1 MASTYINNSTVDY
14 ELYSNATNSATWLN
28 YTGNSTLLNILS
40 NETTYTIPINNIKL
54 STAAEEY
61 TTGGITPMGYQNYFG
76 KATDIQYGNVI
87 GNYILNDVNYTA
99 NLTMGGTVYWG
110 ENFPSKRSQLRS
122 NLVIVVKSRACPIQ
136 GASPEE
142 QTALETLREIIS
154 ESDYRK
160 YVKHGFLMVQGSDGD
175 MYQVFRTRSHTKVWR
190 DGKVIEE
197 VCVRIK
203 DAAVPPTDN
212 VIAFRTLIQI
222 NAEAFKEMG
231 NRFPMSGDRNVM
243 MGGVGT
249 TFIANNENV
258 FYRAAA

>member
-1 MASTYINNSTVDY
+1 MASTYINDNTVGY
-14 ELYSNATNSATWLN
+14 GLYSNATNSSTWLD
-28 YTGNSTLLNILS
+28 YTGDSTLPTLLNILGS
-40 NETTYTIPINNIKL
+40 DTTYTIPVNDIKY
-54 STAAEEY
+54 STATEEY
-61 TTGGITPMGYQNYFG
+61 VTGGITAPTGYAYFG
-76 KATDIQYGNVI
+76 EASNLQLGSMIN
-87 GNYILNDVNYTA
+87 NYVLNDARFTT
-99 NLTMGGTVYWG
+99 NLTVGGAVYWG
-110 ENFPSKRSQLRS
+110 ENFPSKRSQLKS
-122 NLVIVVKSRACPIQ
+122 NLVIAVKSRACPIQ

-142 QTALETLREIIS
+142 QIALETLRELIS

-197 VCVRIK
+197 ICVRIK
-203 DAAVPPTDN
+203 DGNVPPTDN

-231 NRFPMSGDRNVM
+231 NRFPMGTVRN
-243 MGGVGT
+243 GQA
-249 TFIANNENV
+249 TFVINNENM

>member
-1 MASTYINNSTVDY
+1 
-14 ELYSNATNSATWLN
+14 LG
-28 YTGNSTLLNILS
+28 YTGDSTLLNIIS
-40 NETTYTIPINNIKL
+40 NGATYTLPVN
-54 STAAEEY
+54 SVEY
-61 TTGGITPMGYQNYFG
+61 TPTTDEYAIGGITVPVGYPYFG
-76 KATDIQYGNVI
+76 EASNLQFGSMINKYV
-87 GNYILNDVNYTA
+87 LNDVRFTTSLTT
-99 NLTMGGTVYWG
+99 NLTMDGTVYWG

-142 QTALETLREIIS
+142 QIALETLRELIS

-160 YVKHGFLMVQGSDGD
+160 YIKHGFLMVRGSDGD
-175 MYQVFRTRSHTKVWR
+175 MYQVYRERSHTKVWR

-197 VCVRIK
+197 ICVRIK
-203 DAAVPPTDN
+203 DGNVPPTDN

-231 NRFPMSGDRNVM
+231 NRFPMGTVRN
-243 MGGVGT
+243 GQA
-249 TFIANNENV
+249 TFVINNENM

>member
-1 MASTYINNSTVDY
+1 MAFTYINNSTVDY
-14 ELYSNATNSATWLN
+14 ELYSNATNSWLD
-28 YTGNSTLLNILS
+28 YTGSTTLLNILGS
-40 NETTYTIPINNIKL
+40 ETTYTIPVSSIKL
-54 STAAEEY
+54 STATEEY
-61 TTGGITPMGYQNYFG
+61 ITGGITPVNYQSYFG
-76 KATDIQYGNVI
+76 EASNLQFGSMIN
-87 GNYILNDVNYTA
+87 NYVLNDARFTT

-122 NLVIVVKSRACPIQ
+122 NLVIVVKSRACPIH

-142 QTALETLREIIS
+142 QRALETLRELIS

-160 YVKHGFLMVQGSDGD
+160 YIKHGFLMVRGSDGD
-175 MYQVFRTRSHTKVWR
+175 MYQVYRERSHTKVWR

-197 VCVRIK
+197 ICVRIK
-203 DAAVPPTDN
+203 DGNVPPTDN

-231 NRFPMSGDRNVM
+231 NRFPMGTVRN
-243 MGGVGT
+243 GQA
-249 TFIANNENV
+249 TFVINNENM